1 MIDQLFKNIPVLFLF
16 LLLPLFG
23 SSIMVPET
31 DFLHDSKVDPG
42 KLVFFRDSVR
52 FEVKG
57 TIPIES
63 ALSPRNPTIK
73 LLLKSSENS
82 ILFDDFELIKSVAE
96 YSYKKSFVVA
106 YEPWMEGSYLEVQFF
121 QGKKEL
127 VQPTQKKVLARGVIT
142 TPLLA
147 KIGNVNPDEPIPQ
160 IGLFISTGVIDA
172 DLSRSKE
179 FLIRFDAGSSS
190 VKMNTSNKQTI
201 ADLKTFLTENSSLIS
216 FKIIGTQSPETAEG
230 KSSKLGMDRSE
241 AVMQLLHQSNIS
253 LRDDLVEVKSRWN
266 DWFDFRLQLRGYEK
280 ISTQRKD
287 QYYAVLLDGSDYQS
301 QTQALKK
308 IPGFNQVAVDLFSS
322 LRAAKIEVVAKPL
335 PGLNQSQS
343 ALLQKALQES
353 TSNSGLDLADWAI
366 AGEVTPR
373 LEDKAKIYS
382 KMTEFFRSVIPYNN
396 LAVVKMRLAQRTLDQ
411 ASKEALW
418 EEANALLLQAA
429 KIDSDSYVLHNQG
442 QILVLQGDTWGAYKK
457 LSDASV
463 LTRNQDFLKYNESL
477 RGALDIMRGDY
488 KLATLRFD
496 YPYTEPKDFF
506 NKGLAYFLSGD
517 YANASLSF
525 EESVMAG
532 RNYGYGFYGLAMVA
546 AESAQIEVALLQLD
560 KAIHASELI
569 YQKALVDPIFE
580 EIRDSEEFFQ
590 IFRTSVT
597 IEEKQSLNK

>member
-1 MIDQLFKNIPVLFLF
+1 MINQLFKKKPVLILV
-16 LLLPLFG
+16 LLLPLIC
-23 SSIMVPET
+23 SSIIVPET
-31 DFLHDSKVDPG
+31 DFLQDAKVIPG
-42 KLVFFRDSVR
+42 KLELFRDSVR
-52 FEVKG
+52 FEVAG

-63 ALSPRNPTIK
+63 ALNPRNPEIR
-73 LLLKSSENS
+73 LLWKSSAN
-82 ILFDDFELIKSVAE
+82 LMVFDDVQLTKGVAE
-96 YSYKKSFVVA
+96 YSYNKSFTLA
-106 YEPWMEGSYLEVQFF
+106 YEPWMEGAYLEVQFF
-121 QGKKEL
+121 QGKKAQTEPF
-127 VQPTQKKVLARGVIT
+127 QRKIIARGVIT

-147 KIGNVNPDEPIPQ
+147 KVGTVNPDEPIPQ
-160 IGLFISTGVIDA
+160 VGLFISTGVMDA

-179 FLIRFDAGSSS
+179 FLIKFDAGSSS
-190 VKMNTSNKQTI
+190 VKMNTANKQVL
-201 ADLKTFLTENSSLIS
+201 ADLKSFLTENSSVLS
-216 FKIIGTQSPETAEG
+216 FRIVGIQSPESSEG
-230 KSSKLGMDRSE
+230 KSSKLGMDRAE
-241 AVMQLLHQSNIS
+241 AVKMLLQESNIT
-253 LRDDLVEVKSRWN
+253 LRDSLLEVKSRWN

-287 QYYAVLLDGSDYQS
+287 QYYAVLLDGSEYQS
-301 QTQALKK
+301 QTQALRK
-308 IPGFNQVAVDLFSS
+308 ITGFSQVASDLFPD

-343 ALLQKALQES
+343 ALLQQALTDN
-353 TSNSGLDLADWAI
+353 TSNAELDLADWLI

-373 LEDKAKIYS
+373 LEDKARIYS
-382 KMTEFFRSVIPYNN
+382 KMTELFRSVIPYNN

-411 ASKEALW
+411 ATKDTLW
-418 EEANALLLQAA
+418 REANDLLYQAA
-429 KIDSDSYVLHNQG
+429 KIDTNPYVLHNQG

-463 LTRNQDFLKYNESL
+463 LTRNQDFLRYNESL

-506 NKGLAYFLSGD
+506 NKGLAYFLIGD
-517 YANASLSF
+517 LANASLAF

-546 AESAQIEVALLQLD
+546 AQSAQLEVALLQLD

-580 EIRDSEEFFQ
+580 EIRASEEFFQ
-590 IFRTSVT
+590 IFRPTVD
-597 IEEKQSLNK
+597 

>member
-1 MIDQLFKNIPVLFLF
+1 MIDQLFKKKPVLFLV
-16 LLLPLFG
+16 LLLPLIC

-31 DFLHDSKVDPG
+31 DFLKDSKVTPN
-42 KLVFFRDSVR
+42 KLEFFRDSVR
-52 FEVKG
+52 FEVTG
-57 TIPIES
+57 TISIES
-63 ALSPRNPTIK
+63 ALSPRNPKIK
-73 LLLKSSENS
+73 LLFKSSENS
-82 ILFDDFELIKSVAE
+82 ILFDDFELIKRVSE
-96 YSYKKSFVVA
+96 YSYKKSFTLA
-106 YEPWMEGSYLEVQFF
+106 YEAWMEGAYLEVQFF
-121 QGKKEL
+121 QGKKAQTE
-127 VQPTQKKVLARGVIT
+127 PYQKKILARGVIT

-160 IGLFISTGVIDA
+160 VGLFISTGVMDA

-179 FLIRFDAGSSS
+179 FLIKFDAGSST
-190 VKMNTSNKQTI
+190 VKNNNANKQAI
-201 ADLKTFLTENSSLIS
+201 ADLKAFLTENSSVVS
-216 FKIIGTQSPETAEG
+216 FRIIGTQSPESSEG

-241 AVMQLLHQSNIS
+241 AVKELLGESHIS
-253 LRDDLVEVKSRWN
+253 LRDSLMEVKSRWN

-308 IPGFNQVAVDLFSS
+308 IPGFNQVASDLFPN

-343 ALLQKALQES
+343 ALLQKALNEN
-353 TSNSGLDLADWAI
+353 TSNSDLDLADWAI

-382 KMTEFFRSVIPYNN
+382 KMTELFRSVIPYNN

-411 ASKEALW
+411 PTKDTLWREAY
-418 EEANALLLQAA
+418 ALLYQAA
-429 KIDSDSYVLHNQG
+429 KIDSDPYVLHNQG

-496 YPYTEPKDFF
+496 YPYSEPKDFF

-580 EIRDSEEFFQ
+580 EIRASEEFFQ
-590 IFRTSVT
+590 IFRPSVD
-597 IEEKQSLNK
+597 